1 MERMIAEKLA
11 DEVIKHIDLA
21 AFAKE
26 FAPTLLKA
34 VETQMIES
42 VKEIEWGDFIYE
54 LIGTEAVGKE
64 LTKRIVAALKN
75 VS

>member
-11 DEVIKHIDLA
+11 DEVIKHVDLA
-21 AFAKE
+21 AFAKG

-64 LTKRIVAALKN
+64 LTKRIVAALK
-75 VS
+75 SGA